1 MTEDIQKL
9 DNMTQIKPCE
19 TCKCLTCKS
28 GKMFNGTGCP
38 KGKNCQVCNGKD
50 PVGDCQNYVSGF

>member
-9 DNMTQIKPCE
+9 DKVTDIKPCE

-38 KGKNCQVCNGKD
+38 KGNNCTVCNGSNPKTNCD
-50 PVGDCQNYVSGF
+50 KFESGF